1 MKILVSVQ
9 ISYVENYDRRM
20 DTRTIKMLYPQH
32 NFICQAYWSQT
43 LQKALDILDLRS
55 VIYQLQL
62 ITTWGDPYYVGL
74 NGLQFYDA
82 QHNRI
87 ELTESSKLYV
97 CLFMMI
103 LIEVYIYNCI
113 N

>member
-1 MKILVSVQ
+1 MIEGWTQEQLKC
-9 ISYVENYDRRM
+9 
-20 DTRTIKMLYPQH
+20 
-32 NFICQAYWSQT
+32 FIHSTTLLARHTYWSQI
-43 LQKALDILDLRS
+43 LQKALDNLDLRS

-103 LIEVYIYNCI
+103 LMEVYI
-113 N
+113 

>member
-1 MKILVSVQ
+1 MQ
-9 ISYVENYDRRM
+9 ISYVENYDRRL
-20 DTRTIKMLYPQH
+20 DKRTIKMLYLQY
-32 NFICQAYWSQT
+32 NFISSAYWSQT
-43 LQKALDILDLRS
+43 LYKSLNILDFRS

-97 CLFMMI
+97 
-103 LIEVYIYNCI
+103 
-113 N
+113 

>member
-1 MKILVSVQ
+1 MNF
-9 ISYVENYDRRM
+9 ISL
-20 DTRTIKMLYPQH
+20 TIKMLYLQY
-32 NFICQAYWSQT
+32 NFISSAYWSQT
-43 LQKALDILDLRS
+43 LYESLNILDFRS

-97 CLFMMI
+97 
-103 LIEVYIYNCI
+103 
-113 N
+113 

>member
-1 MKILVSVQ
+1 MIEGWTQEQLKCFFHSTTLLA
-9 ISYVENYDRRM
+9 RH
-20 DTRTIKMLYPQH
+20 T
-32 NFICQAYWSQT
+32 YWSQT

-103 LIEVYIYNCI
+103 LMEVYI
-113 N
+113 